1 MADTMTLPML
11 GSIQLAPISSHQ
23 MKRIMAQ
30 LSGQQERLATD
41 LPYFKQ
47 QTGVMLQAAV
57 HLCSDRKV
65 CKQLLR
71 KEPQLLPQLVA
82 LNTAAMQQLA
92 VQLDKDMDVSRAAAV
107 LANTLGV
114 TLSTVRARDPNN
126 SQTPCPADTAN
137 LTMLQEQG
145 GYVVSLKP

>member
-1 MADTMTLPML
+1 MADIMTLPML

-65 CKQLLR
+65 CLGKNHSCCLSWW
-71 KEPQLLPQLVA
+71 PS
-82 LNTAAMQQLA
+82 TQQ
-92 VQLDKDMDVSRAAAV
+92 QCS
-107 LANTLGV
+107 
-114 TLSTVRARDPNN
+114 S
-126 SQTPCPADTAN
+126 
-137 LTMLQEQG
+137 
-145 GYVVSLKP
+145 